1 MTNKPLIEEIRA
13 RLSSE
18 IKNSGKTQIE
28 IAKELG
34 ITQQM
39 ISCYVHS
46 KKVPTIDTLSRLC
59 KFLDIDANYILCI
72 DD

>member
-1 MTNKPLIEEIRA
+1 MTKKLLIDEIRE

-18 IKNSGKTQIE
+18 IKNSGKTQIA

-34 ITQQM
+34 LSQQM
-39 ISCYVHS
+39 ISCYVHC
-46 KKVPTIDTLSRLC
+46 KKLPAIDTLSRLC
-59 KFLDIDANYILCI
+59 KFLDIDANYILCL